1 MKIAVPGPI
10 SRDVDDA
17 PKLRFCPSHVGIGMA
32 LSAVLMAAIP
42 WADAQGL
49 GRLLLPCFFCALA
62 LGAARPG
69 GAIMLRFA
77 R

>member
-1 MKIAVPGPI
+1 MN
-10 SRDVDDA
+10 DA
-17 PKLRFCPSHVGIGMA
+17 PKLCFCPSHVGIGMA
-32 LSAVLMAAIP
+32 LSALLMAAIAWGGP
-42 WADAQGL
+42 QGL

-69 GAIMLRFA
+69 GAIMPRFA